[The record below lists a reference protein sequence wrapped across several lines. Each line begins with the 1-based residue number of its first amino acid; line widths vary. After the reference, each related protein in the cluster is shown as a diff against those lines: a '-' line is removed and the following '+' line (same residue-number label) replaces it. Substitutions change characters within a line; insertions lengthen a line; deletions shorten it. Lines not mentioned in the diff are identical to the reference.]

1 MAKKK
6 TEYVKQSK
14 GEGVGKPSSEKV
26 LIPTEEA
33 TAYYKEQL
41 ALAERPDEARVLA
54 FQKYRVPAEYSP
66 VGENDIAD
74 ALGQIR
80 AVSTGGGRRPYS
92 LPSFAS
98 GAELQGAID
107 AYWDFIYRVNQD
119 GRKIYPDVEGLAS
132 FLRVARSTLMNWK
145 RGEVNR
151 EFAPIMETCFNDIAS
166 VKKQLALGGNLPPLI
181 YLNDMQNNH
190 GYLSNTSRQDI
201 EVTVRREPDDPQKL
215 IDAAKFL
222 P

>member
-1 MAKKK
+1 M
-6 TEYVKQSK
+6 SK
-14 GEGVGKPSSEKV
+14 VEGVGAPSSETIMMSGDEV
-26 LIPTEEA
+26 
-33 TAYYKEQL
+33 TAYYREKKE
-41 ALAERPDEARVLA
+41 LAEKPDEARMLMFKA
-54 FQKYRVPAEYSP
+54 YQVPADYSP
-66 VGENDIAD
+66 VGDNDIAD

-80 AVSTGGGRRPYS
+80 TVSRGKGISHS
-92 LPSFAS
+92 LPKFAS

-107 AYWDFIYRVNQD
+107 AYWDFIYRVNSD

-151 EFAPIMETCFNDIAS
+151 EFAPIIETTLNDIAS

-190 GYLSNTSRQDI
+190 GYISNTSKVD
-201 EVTVRREPDDPQKL
+201 VDVAVRREPDDPQKL
-215 IDAAKFL
+215 IDNAKFL

>member
-1 MAKKK
+1 MSKKK
-6 TEYVKQSK
+6 TEYQKSK
-14 GEGVGKPSSEKV
+14 VEGVGAPSAEVVEVSSSA
-26 LIPTEEA
+26 LPN
-33 TAYYKEQL
+33 YYKEKM
-41 ALAERPDEARVLA
+41 ALAERPDEARVLM
-54 FQKYRVPAEYSP
+54 FQKYRVPENYSP
-66 VGENDIAD
+66 VGQNDIAD

-80 AVSTGGGRRPYS
+80 VVSASGRTKPYS
-92 LPSFAS
+92 LPKFAS

-107 AYWDFIYRVNQD
+107 AYWDFIYRVNAD

-132 FLRVARSTLMNWK
+132 FLRVARSTLMNWR

-151 EFAPIMETCFNDIAS
+151 EFAPVIETCFNDIAS

>member
-1 MAKKK
+1 MKRKPK
-6 TEYVKQSK
+6 
-14 GEGVGKPSSEKV
+14 EGGYTMMKEEGIGKPSSQKV
-26 LIPTEEA
+26 ILKGTEITEYHK
-33 TAYYKEQL
+33 TMN
-41 ALAERPDEARVLA
+41 ALAAVPDEARRKTFEL
-54 FQKYRVPAEYSP
+54 YRVPDDYSP
-66 VGENDIAD
+66 VGQNDIAD

-80 AVSTGGGRRPYS
+80 TVSRGGAHPYS
-92 LPSFAS
+92 MPKFGSA
-98 GAELQGAID
+98 AELQGAID
-107 AYWDFIYRVNQD
+107 AYWDFIYRVNTD

-132 FLRVARSTLMNWK
+132 FLRVARSTLMNWR
-145 RGEVNR
+145 RGDTNR
-151 EFAPIMETCFNDIAS
+151 EFAPVIETCLNDIAS
-166 VKKQLALGGNLPPLI
+166 VKKQLALGGNLPPLV

>member
-14 GEGVGKPSSEKV
+14 GEGIGKPSSEVVVMSK
-26 LIPTEEA
+26 EGDAAE
-33 TAYYKEQL
+33 YYREKL
-41 ALAERPDEARVLA
+41 ALAERPEEARLMT
-54 FQKYRVPAEYSP
+54 FQKYRVPADYSP
-66 VGENDIAD
+66 VGDNDIAD

-80 AVSTGGGRRPYS
+80 MVSSANFRPYA
-92 LPSFAS
+92 LPKFAS

>member
-1 MAKKK
+1 MKRKPK
-6 TEYVKQSK
+6 EGEYTMMK
-14 GEGVGKPSSEKV
+14 GEGIGAPSSERVIVKG
-26 LIPTEEA
+26 TEVAELNRKRTMLA
-33 TAYYKEQL
+33 TM
-41 ALAERPDEARVLA
+41 PDEARRKA
-54 FQKYRVPAEYSP
+54 FELYRVPDDYSP
-66 VGENDIAD
+66 VGANDIAD

-80 AVSTGGGRRPYS
+80 TVSRGGAHPYS
-92 LPSFAS
+92 MPKFAS

-107 AYWDFIYRVNQD
+107 AYWDFIYRVNTD

-132 FLRVARSTLMNWK
+132 FLRVARSTMMNWK

-151 EFAPIMETCFNDIAS
+151 EFAPIVETALNDIAA
-166 VKKQLALGGNLPPLI
+166 VKKQLALGGNLPPLV

-215 IDAAKFL
+215 IDAARFL

>member
-1 MAKKK
+1 MATQK
-6 TEYVKQSK
+6 EQYVKQSK
-14 GEGVGKPSSEKV
+14 GEGVGAPSSEKITV
-26 LIPTEEA
+26 SGTDA
-33 TAYYKEQL
+33 SAYWKEKN
-41 ALAERPDEARVLA
+41 ALAEKPDEARMLM
-54 FQKYRVPAEYSP
+54 FQKYRVPSDYSP
-66 VGENDIAD
+66 VGANDIAD

-80 AVSTGGGRRPYS
+80 AVSMGGRKPYS
-92 LPSFAS
+92 LPKFAS

-107 AYWDFIYRVNQD
+107 AYWDFIYRVNTD

-151 EFAPIMETCFNDIAS
+151 EFAPIIETCFNDIAS

-190 GYLSNTSRQDI
+190 GYLSNTTRQDVEI
-201 EVTVRREPDDPQKL
+201 TVRREPDDPQKL
-215 IDAAKFL
+215 IDAARYL

>member
-1 MAKKK
+1 MSRKPKE
-6 TEYVKQSK
+6 TEYQKSK
-14 GEGVGKPSSEKV
+14 VEGVGKPS
-26 LIPTEEA
+26 TERVNMSGAEV
-33 TAYYKEQL
+33 TEYWKERRRL
-41 ALAERPDEARVLA
+41 EGEPDEARMLA
-54 FQKYRVPAEYSP
+54 FKKYQLPADYSP
-66 VGENDIAD
+66 VGSNDIAD

-80 AVSTGGGRRPYS
+80 VVSKGKACPKS
-92 LPSFAS
+92 VAKFIS

-107 AYWDFIYRVNQD
+107 AYWDFIYRVNTD

-132 FLRVARSTLMNWK
+132 FLRVSRSTLMGWK
-145 RGEVNR
+145 RGETNR
-151 EFAPIMETCFNDIAS
+151 EFIPILETAFNDIAS

-190 GYLSNTSRQDI
+190 GYLSNTSKQDI
-201 EVTVRREPDDPQKL
+201 EISVRREPDDPQKL